1 MTSVDSKKTAVPHCA
16 SPQSPVSVRPYGQ
29 EEFVAWLTASCQS
42 QNVPLTINDPVVL
55 AHVVA
60 LLGAP
65 SPDRRSC
72 ESPEGFRR
80 AAATATASSTRR
92 R

>member
-1 MTSVDSKKTAVPHCA
+1 MTAVDTTQTAVPQCETPQSA
-16 SPQSPVSVRPYGQ
+16 SPTRPYGD
-29 EEFVAWLTASCQS
+29 EEFLAWLTASCQS
-42 QNVPLTINDPVVL
+42 QNVPLTVNDPAVI

-65 SPDRRSC
+65 NPERRSRDSPDGIRR
-72 ESPEGFRR
+72 P
-80 AAATATASSTRR
+80 AVTATAGSSRR

>member
-1 MTSVDSKKTAVPHCA
+1 MTSVYTEETAVPQCA
-16 SPQSPVSVRPYGQ
+16 SPQSASSARPYGH
-29 EEFVAWLTASCQS
+29 EEFLAWLTASCQS
-42 QNVPLTINDPVVL
+42 QHVPLTINDPAVI

-65 SPDRRSC
+65 SPERRSC
-72 ESPEGFRR
+72 GSPEGFRR
-80 AAATATASSTRR
+80 AAVTATASSSRR